1 MASCLSLFMLR
12 CALRFDAVTV
22 LSFNTQASLMAAV
35 SKTAADF
42 TTAHGK
48 TVADAVL
55 AARQRLGLDEVVGCS
70 AVNIVR
76 QPNNATDEKNLYDFY
91 MYVQEKYP
99 LIKKNTIPQVFIEY
113 RGTKRRCYA
122 QTNVTPSVVLSTQ

>member
-42 TTAHGK
+42 TTTHGK

-99 LIKKNTIPQVFIEY
+99 PPQSKKNTIPLVFIEY
-113 RGTKRRCYA
+113 RGTKRS
-122 QTNVTPSVVLSTQ
+122 VTPKQTSLHQ